1 MNRKLF
7 FILTLLLP
15 VIFHQAALTQDI
27 VINEICTKNNHVV
40 SDSDYTQFVDWIEI
54 YNSGQEV
61 VNLLGYFVTDD
72 SLNSTKWEFTENTI
86 LGNNE
91 YLILWADDKNITVN
105 GIHTNFKLSSESGC
119 VCIFDPDT
127 SLIDELIYGEQY
139 KDISFGKTTN
149 ELAWFAT
156 PTPLAENNTTA
167 YYSSQRNEP
176 PEFSILS
183 GFYNSNS
190 EVTIN
195 TPSGGNT
202 IRYTSDGSYPTEY
215 SEIYS
220 EPILLTDITV
230 IRAKTFGDLL
240 PSEETT
246 HTYLI
251 EVDKDIPVVS
261 LIIDPDFLWS
271 FDIGI
276 FNDSLISQRT
286 DWERSSL
293 FQYFKSNE
301 LAFETE
307 NNIRLFG
314 TTAYLLPQKS
324 FAVMAK
330 TDIKYQIFDSKTLSV
345 FDSFIMRS
353 SSDDWNK
360 TMFRDGMVHTIVQD
374 KLNIDYQA
382 YQPTVL
388 YINGEYFGIFNL
400 REKLNEDYLKN
411 NHSINKDSIDLLK
424 LNYWKFG
431 VEVLAGSD
439 ETFYD
444 LIDYLNNN
452 DLTDDL
458 VFAGVSEFLDV
469 DNYTNYVITQICI
482 GNRSYNHNI
491 KTWRQNN
498 ITDEFKWL
506 IYDTDRSFMDSWRDI
521 FQQVYDDDPIFS
533 KLLTNL
539 NYRNHYLQQT
549 SSHMNV
555 TFRKSY
561 IDHMIDSLAGNI
573 ESEMPYHIER
583 WAPYGG
589 VESMA
594 NWGWQKHL
602 MSKYTEEIQ
611 DSLFIRLNDFYS
623 LDGMVSVNLKKNYP
637 NGGKIFIEDI
647 LIPYNDSV
655 HSYFK
660 NIPVKIVAKANLG
673 YDFIDWEGIST
684 EDSLYYTFTDDQV
697 VHARFEPNC
706 DLPTHITNDIML
718 VNACSPYMINE
729 NIVIDSGATL
739 YCEPGVEIMF
749 GEDIEML
756 VKGSVSFIGNSNEPI
771 IIRGQ
776 QGLFWKF
783 IKSENGNIHLSNVE
797 LHSGEKAISFTGGN
811 LLIENSTFFESN
823 KDQNDFIS
831 GSLANVIFRN
841 NVFFGQ
847 PNNDKRDCIDCKNIP
862 SGEFTRNVFYDVS
875 DDCIDI
881 GNNSTNITIENN
893 EMYNCKSMGV
903 SIGENTEAII
913 SRNVIVDCNGG
924 IQVHTDATATIINNT
939 LYGNETGIRCFHND
953 NNPNSGGSAIV
964 SNTIFSECT
973 YNYLVQPNSSISINY
988 CLSDNTLH
996 SGTGNLIDDPMFV
1009 DPNAENFNLQEG
1021 SPCIDAGN
1029 PLSPNDPDF
1038 TRSDIGAKYFNQSN
1052 SVVEHENKIDVYPN
1066 PFYGTFNIEL
1076 LNGDPL
1082 KKIEV
1087 YDLDGKSVYSKY
1099 NIDQNKQS
1107 ITIPKKGLMILSVT
1121 DINEKVYYFKIISQ

>member
-1 MNRKLF
+1 M
-7 FILTLLLP
+7 TLLLP
-15 VIFHQAALTQDI
+15 VIFHQPVLTQDI
-27 VINEICTKNNHVV
+27 VINEICTKNSHVI
-40 SDSDYTQFVDWIEI
+40 SDNDYTQFVDWIEI
-54 YNSGQEV
+54 YNSGQEA
-61 VNLLGYFVTDD
+61 VNLFGYFVTDD

-86 LGNNE
+86 IGSNE

-105 GIHTNFKLSSESGC
+105 GIHTNFKLSSDGGC

-127 SLIDELIYGEQY
+127 SLIDKLIYGEQY
-139 KDISFGKTTN
+139 TDISFGKAAN
-149 ELAWFAT
+149 GLAWFAT
-156 PTPLAENNTTA
+156 PTPLAANNTAA
-167 YYSSQRNEP
+167 YFSSQRNEP
-176 PEFSILS
+176 PQFSILS

-190 EVTIN
+190 ELTMN

-202 IRYTSDGSYPTEY
+202 IRFTSDGSYPTEN
-215 SEIYS
+215 SEIYTG
-220 EPILLTDITV
+220 PILLTEIAV

-246 HTYLI
+246 HSYLI
-251 EVDKDIPVVS
+251 EVNKDIPVVS

-271 FDIGI
+271 FEIGI

-286 DWERSSL
+286 DWERSSV
-293 FQYFKSNE
+293 FQYFKSNQ
-301 LAFETE
+301 LAFEAA

-314 TTAYLLPQKS
+314 ATAYLLPQKS
-324 FAVMAK
+324 FAVMAD
-330 TDIKYQIFDSKTLSV
+330 TDIEYQIFDCKPLSV

-353 SSDDWNK
+353 SSDDWSK

-411 NHSINKDSIDLLK
+411 NHSINKDSIDLIK

-439 ETFYD
+439 ETFFD

-452 DLTDDL
+452 DLTDDE
-458 VFAGVSEFLDV
+458 VFAGVSEFLNV

-491 KTWRQNN
+491 KTWRQND
-498 ITDEFKWL
+498 ITDGFKWL

-539 NYRNHYLQQT
+539 NHRNHYLQQT

-561 IDHMIDSLAGNI
+561 IDHLIDSLGGNI

-594 NWGWQKHL
+594 NWGWQKFL
-602 MSKYTEEIQ
+602 MSKYTKEIK
-611 DSLFIRLNDFYS
+611 DSLFIRLNEFYS
-623 LDGMVSVNLKKNYP
+623 LDGMVSVNLKKSHP
-637 NGGKIFIEDI
+637 NGGRIYIEDV
-647 LIPYNDSV
+647 LIPYNDSI

-660 NIPVKIVAKANLG
+660 NIPVKLVAKANLG
-673 YDFIDWEGIST
+673 YNFIDWEGIAA

-697 VHARFEPNC
+697 LHARFEPNC
-706 DLPTHITNDIML
+706 ELPNTISNDFML

-729 NIVIDSGATL
+729 DVVIDSGATL

-756 VKGSVSFIGNSNEPI
+756 VNGSLSFIGSANEPI

-783 IKSENGNIHLSNVE
+783 IKSENGSIHFSNVE

-811 LLIENSTFFESN
+811 IQIENCTFFESN
-823 KDQNDFIS
+823 KDQNDLIS

-862 SGEFTRNVFYDVS
+862 SGEFTGNVFYDVS

-881 GNNSTNITIENN
+881 GNNSTSISIENN
-893 EMYNCKSMGV
+893 EMYNCKSMGI
-903 SIGENTEAII
+903 SIGESTTASLVRNII
-913 SRNVIVDCNGG
+913 AHCNGG
-924 IQVHTDATATIINNT
+924 IQVHTDAIAQIINNT
-939 LYGNETGIRCFHND
+939 LYANDIGIRCFHND
-953 NNPNSGGSAIV
+953 NNPNTGGHAFV
-964 SNTIFSECT
+964 TNTIFSECMDD
-973 YNYLVQPNSSISINY
+973 YLLQSSSSIEINFS
-988 CLSDNTLH
+988 LSDMTLH
-996 SGTGNLIDDPMFV
+996 NGNENLHDDPLFV
-1009 DPNAENFNLQEG
+1009 NPDADDFNLQFG
-1021 SPCIDAGN
+1021 SPCIDAGDTFS
-1029 PLSPNDPDF
+1029 PLDPDF
-1038 TRSDIGAKYFNQSN
+1038 TRTDMGARYYDQSN
-1052 SVVEHENKIDVYPN
+1052 NIEEYQRTISLYPN
-1066 PFYGTFNIEL
+1066 PFSGTFYIEIP
-1076 LNGDPL
+1076 NGVPL

-1087 YDLDGKSVYSKY
+1087 YDLDGKSVYTNSQ
-1099 NIDQNKQS
+1099 IIRNKQ
-1107 ITIPKKGLMILSVT
+1107 IIAIPVKGLMILSVT
-1121 DINEKVYYFKIISQ
+1121 DINDIIYYHKIISQ